1 MIDFPG
7 AVEMDRA
14 GTSDQREDIV
24 RRSRISSC
32 RRQDIVR
39 EADIVFL

>member
-7 AVEMDRA
+7 AVVMDRA

-24 RRSRISSC
+24 RG
-32 RRQDIVR
+32 
-39 EADIVFL
+39 ADIVFL